1 MRDACLLYVTRVLPD
16 PSDTYHCVG
25 DCLSRD
31 PRVCFIGVLPMRE
44 YPNHYRAPD
53 WSGNHPVQPWPYD
66 VRLGFVRKAYLLLRL
81 TDTATIAV
89 PDIIYHNR
97 LASKTT
103 GFIKI
108 NNYY

>member
-1 MRDACLLYVTRVLPD
+1 MFHAFSLIPATPIIVL
-16 PSDTYHCVG
+16 TTIRHVI
-25 DCLSRD
+25 LAH
-31 PRVCFIGVLPMRE
+31 CFIGALLVRE

-66 VRLGFVRKAYLLLRL
+66 VRLCFVRKAYLLLRL
-81 TDTATIAV
+81 TDTVIIAV

-103 GFIKI
+103 GFIEI

>member
-1 MRDACLLYVTRVLPD
+1 MLLAFSPILATPIIVLVTVRHVIPA
-16 PSDTYHCVG
+16 Y
-25 DCLSRD
+25 
-31 PRVCFIGVLPMRE
+31 CFIGVLPMRE

-66 VRLGFVRKAYLLLRL
+66 VRLGFVRKAYLLLWL